1 MENDTWLLCS
11 ETNRERRLLS
21 HQPASDLW
29 TGQWLW
35 GPAATFPLNGNQC
48 WHKNPS
54 ATAAILVEG
63 AELYVTFLLWEIKT
77 IIFSPGATYS
87 ELYCWFRNVH
97 GSNSLGCIE
106 QYLSSIRWTKALHC
120 SLSTLHWPIST
131 QAFSSTLE
139 GCTEQTQV
147 SASIFVSASCPTIY
161 Q

>member
-1 MENDTWLLCS
+1 MENDTWLLGS

-48 WHKNPS
+48 WHKNSS
-54 ATAAILVEG
+54 AIAC
-63 AELYVTFLLWEIKT
+63 WRCRT
-77 IIFSPGATYS
+77 ICDFSPLGDENSYFFLPWATYS

-106 QYLSSIRWTKALHC
+106 QYLSSIRWTKALHG
-120 SLSTLHWPIST
+120 SLSTLQWPIST